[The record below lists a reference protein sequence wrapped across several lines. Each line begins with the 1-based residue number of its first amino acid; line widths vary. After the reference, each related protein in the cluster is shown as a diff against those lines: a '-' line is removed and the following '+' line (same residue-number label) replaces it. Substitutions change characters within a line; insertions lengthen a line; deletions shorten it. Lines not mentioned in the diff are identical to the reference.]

1 LKLHDIPSVNS
12 ILESLSCEEI
22 DLPRGYIS
30 DIVRRELTLLR
41 NMARNGKPLPDKQ
54 AVLELVRQA
63 VAEASV
69 SGFSQVINGTGIVL
83 HTGLGRAPLS
93 KKFLSKVAGDA
104 AGYTALE
111 VDLATG
117 KRGERL
123 HHIEPLLSS
132 LTGAES
138 VLVVNNNAAA
148 VLLALNS
155 LAERKEVIISRGQM
169 VEIGGSFR
177 IPEVVAKSGA
187 RLVEIGTTNRTHFRD
202 YEKSVSKD
210 TGAILVVHTSNYR
223 VLGFTNEVA
232 TSELS
237 VLARKKRVPLIVDL
251 GSGALFD
258 LQGVG
263 LPAEPVAVQM
273 VKQGADLITF
283 SGDKLL
289 GGPQAGV
296 IAGRKSLIVKLHR
309 NPLYRA
315 LRCDKMTLLLLEQTM
330 HTFRDMSVTKDN
342 LTFSL
347 LTTASKTLRR
357 RGNKLL
363 TNLSRKTV
371 NRLGIELV
379 ETEVEAGSGSLPT
392 ETLDSVALK
401 FNKTEVKPSH
411 LARRFRQSE
420 PPVLGYISG
429 NRFFIDLKA
438 VLPDH
443 YSKLKTVLEKVARG
457 DSGL

>member
-1 LKLHDIPSVNS
+1 MKLRDIPSVNS

-22 DLPRGYIS
+22 DLPRSYIS
-30 DIVRRELTLLR
+30 DIVRRELTRFR
-41 NMARNGKPLPDKQ
+41 NMAKNGKPLPDQKDL
-54 AVLELVRQA
+54 VELVRHA
-63 VAEASV
+63 VTEASV
-69 SGFSQVINGTGIVL
+69 SGLSQVINGTGIVL

-93 KKFLSKVAGDA
+93 RKFLSGVARDA

-111 VDLATG
+111 VDIAKG

-123 HHIEPLLSS
+123 HHIDPLLSS

-138 VLVVNNNAAA
+138 ALAVNNNAAA

-155 LAERKEVIISRGQM
+155 LAEGQKVIISRGQM

-177 IPEVVAKSGA
+177 IPEVIAKSGA
-187 RLVEIGTTNRTHFRD
+187 RLIEVGTTNRTHLRD
-202 YEKSVSKD
+202 YENAVSRE

-223 VLGFTNEVA
+223 IQGFTKEVA
-232 TSELS
+232 LTELS
-237 VLARKKRVPLIVDL
+237 ALARKKRVPLIVDL

-258 LQGVG
+258 LQRAG

-273 VKQGADLITF
+273 IKQGADLITF

-289 GGPQAGV
+289 GGPQAGL
-296 IAGRKSLIVKLHR
+296 IAGRKSLIKKLHR

-315 LRCDKMTLLLLEQTM
+315 LRCDKMTLLLLEQTLR
-330 HTFRDMSVTKDN
+330 TFRDVSVTKEN

-347 LTTASKTLRR
+347 LTTPRKTLRR

-363 TNLSRKTV
+363 TSLDRKTV
-371 NRLGIELV
+371 GRLGLELV
-379 ETEVEAGSGSLPT
+379 DTEVEAGSGSLPT
-392 ETLDSVALK
+392 ETLESVALR
-401 FNKTEVKPSH
+401 FNTTEVKPSA
-411 LARRFRQSE
+411 LARRLRQSE
-420 PPVLGYISG
+420 PHVLGYISG

-438 VLPDH
+438 ILSDH
-443 YSKLKTVLEKVARG
+443 YSKLKSVLDDAAR
-457 DSGL
+457 S